1 MLYVTK
7 NKQPQMIPISSS
19 LELILRE
26 YLKFRGGE
34 PNDYLF
40 PTRNNKKLSER
51 GLYTAIS
58 NFNLKRDVSKTSCQL
73 FRPTFARK
81 YLKNGGFIQ
90 NLQTL
95 MGHSRIEVTRGYLD
109 PSLDDLKE
117 NYDSLNPLDKLKYE
131 NFGKPIKFQ

>member
-7 NKQPQMIPISSS
+7 NKQPQAVPISSN

-26 YLKFRGGE
+26 YLKYRGGE

-40 PTRNNKKLSER
+40 PTRSNKKLSER

-58 NFNLKRDVSKTSCQL
+58 SFNLKHNVSKTSAQL
-73 FRPTFARK
+73 FRHTFARK
-81 YLKNGGFIQ
+81 YLKNGGYIQ

-95 MGHSRIEVTRGYLD
+95 MGHSKIEVTRGYLD
-109 PSLDDLKE
+109 PSLEDLQE
-117 NYDSLNPLDKLKYE
+117 NYDALNPLDKLKYE
-131 NFGKPIKFQ
+131 NFGKPIKFK